1 QLGRLA
7 VEAVARVAAGREG
20 FGVTLAATPGAAT
33 LQESLRS
40 PLWMA
45 RAVHPRGALPQEVAS
60 DGSLPVQLTEWPIGI
75 TAHCRY
81 EVHAGD
87 SRGLREAQESDLRN
101 VAAVCRAQ
109 GRELLLEIVTSAA
122 GTARSDTMARVLAH
136 IYALDVRPDWWLLER
151 QPNTQSWEDCARVI
165 NAHDGY
171 CRGILLGLVAASEP
185 RAALEVAAALPL
197 VRGFVAGGSIVGG
210 AAAAWLAGQ
219 LSDEAAL
226 AQVAER
232 FAALAGAWSDAGDRR
247 HDRPQ
252 RSAD

>member
-1 QLGRLA
+1 
-7 VEAVARVAAGREG
+7 
-20 FGVTLAATPGAAT
+20 
-33 LQESLRS
+33 
-40 PLWMA
+40 
-45 RAVHPRGALPQEVAS
+45 VHPRGALRQEVAS
-60 DGSLPVQLTEWPIGI
+60 DGSLAVQLTEWPIGI

-81 EVHAGD
+81 EVQPGD

-101 VAAVCRAQ
+101 IAAVCRAQ
-109 GRELLLEIVTSAA
+109 GRELLLEIVTRAA
-122 GTARSDTMARVLAH
+122 GTARADTMARVLAH

-165 NAHDGY
+165 NAYDGY
-171 CRGILLGLVAASEP
+171 CRGILLGLAAASEP

-197 VRGFVAGGSIVGG
+197 VRGFVAGGSIAGG

-219 LSDEAAL
+219 LSDQPAL

-247 HDRPQ
+247 YDRPQ